1 MSVYFLLQAGG
12 NHRAPVPLGR
22 ERYTAAAAARV
33 FLPLPDLL
41 RHRRARAFLCA
52 VRAGAAWK
60 MEKGPLPASCASPV
74 AGPVSRSN
82 ASTPLS
88 LPVSVPGSLLS
99 RGTRPAPFGR
109 EREPLHAAVGRFYS
123 PPVRHPPCR
132 AGSRSRPVAPCRW
145 RVMAAT
151 SFCAAAAARYFA
163 APVPAGTRSA
173 GVGLFARVRLSCCLE
188 EKRPIARRASR
199 SPLPRRCLPSDASTP
214 HGARPG
220 LLRLSEGR
228 HPAAVPAPC
237 SPSPF
242 VAGYVSRAGA
252 FCCVEV

>member
-1 MSVYFLLQAGG
+1 M
-12 NHRAPVPLGR
+12 
-22 ERYTAAAAARV
+22 
-33 FLPLPDLL
+33 
-41 RHRRARAFLCA
+41 
-52 VRAGAAWK
+52 
-60 MEKGPLPASCASPV
+60 PASCASPV
-74 AGPVSRSN
+74 AGPVSRSD

-109 EREPLHAAVGRFYS
+109 EREPLHAAVVRFYS

-132 AGSRSRPVAPCRW
+132 VGSRSRPVAPYRW
-145 RVMAAT
+145 RVMAAA
-151 SFCAAAAARYFA
+151 SFGAAAAARCFS
-163 APVPAGTRSA
+163 APAPAGTRSA
-173 GVGLFARVRLSCCLE
+173 GVGLFARVRLSCCLV

-199 SPLPRRCLPSDASTP
+199 SLLPGGGLPSDASTP

-220 LLRLSEGR
+220 FPRPSEGR

-242 VAGYVSRAGA
+242 VAGCVSRAGA
-252 FCCVEV
+252 FGCVEV